1 MFHALY
7 ARNKFRNLA
16 CEEKCPKD
24 LDFDGFF
31 KEKSEPFFKKLIILS
46 RQVQKHRAHWRRVN
60 NALIIHRPLRW
71 GTQGK
76 GGDVWETEQSKLR
89 NSPSYTGSEINY
101 FIQAQS
107 IDLINV
113 PADGIKWLPEFF
125 SFSLTT

>member
-1 MFHALY
+1 MGD
-7 ARNKFRNLA
+7 
-16 CEEKCPKD
+16 P
-24 LDFDGFF
+24 
-31 KEKSEPFFKKLIILS
+31 
-46 RQVQKHRAHWRRVN
+46 
-60 NALIIHRPLRW
+60 
-71 GTQGK
+71 GK

-107 IDLINV
+107 GDLINV